1 MPTDP
6 NDPLANQ
13 NIKDRFY
20 GSNDPVADK
29 LLKRAAAMPKLE
41 PPTDRTVMTLYV
53 GGLDGRVTEQ
63 DLRYAFTRC
72 HIFTKAEIPSKELLL
87 SFFVK
92 NLPLDAIKTLAQV
105 KCFHLQLPLKGCSH
119 DPLLA
124 AHIQYRTMDKR
135 RPDMNKQ
142 KFSF

>member
-6 NDPLANQ
+6 NDPLASQ

-63 DLRYAFTRC
+63 DLRC
-72 HIFTKAEIPSKELLL
+72 VSISIFSLAKVSVINGVLL
-87 SFFVK
+87 
-92 NLPLDAIKTLAQV
+92 
-105 KCFHLQLPLKGCSH
+105 
-119 DPLLA
+119 
-124 AHIQYRTMDKR
+124 
-135 RPDMNKQ
+135 
-142 KFSF
+142 

>member
-6 NDPLANQ
+6 NDPLASQ

-63 DLRYAFTRC
+63 DLRYVFSLFWMLYLESNRLNYL
-72 HIFTKAEIPSKELLL
+72 EI
-87 SFFVK
+87 
-92 NLPLDAIKTLAQV
+92 Q
-105 KCFHLQLPLKGCSH
+105 G
-119 DPLLA
+119 
-124 AHIQYRTMDKR
+124 
-135 RPDMNKQ
+135 
-142 KFSF
+142 